1 MTDEG
6 AAFIKYYAGPVI
18 GGASVLVAVFAWI
31 ISIQSQISFIK
42 ATQENVIREQGR
54 HERMLQT
61 YQERGAKI
69 DLLGIEMNRLRQE
82 FDEHRKAIEDG
93 NGAIS
98 RRH

>member
-6 AAFIKYYAGPVI
+6 AAFVKYYAAPVL
-18 GGASVLVAVFAWI
+18 GGISIIVAIFAWI
-31 ISIQSQISFIK
+31 INIQSLISFIK
-42 ATQENVIREQGR
+42 ATQENVIREQVR
-54 HERMLQT
+54 HEGMLQT

-69 DLLGIEMNRLRQE
+69 EILINDMSKLKQE
-82 FDEHRKAIEDG
+82 FEEHRKVDEG